1 MNGSTQHSSGP
12 SRPLQS
18 AMSGYGPFDSFAG
31 GHEGSML
38 SLRSVAEAC
47 FRRRV
52 RFLSVV
58 FAVALATVGSII
70 FMPRRYEATMQ
81 LLVLNARQYAV
92 ITSDADEPNKQ
103 VGEVSDSD
111 VNSQAELLRSHDVL
125 NGALDQL
132 NFSKT
137 TGLARDK
144 ALEKIQHHLDVAPV
158 RQSSILNV
166 TLVDSSP
173 GKARDTLQ
181 AIANSFVEKEL
192 KLLHPTAGQRVFTS
206 LVQDAREQLTA
217 AQQHFID
224 FKIKTGVAS
233 LSQDETGLV
242 QQVRDAAVQDDALG
256 SDLAAEQQRLQT
268 AQEELTRHPERITTQ
283 NKSVPNGQA
292 VQELSTK
299 LVELKNKRTAL
310 LTGYMP
316 TDRFVHEMD
325 EEIATTEQTLKQMQT
340 NSASEFTTD
349 VNPLHQEL
357 AAQLARSSI
366 SSAGLA
372 AKRGA
377 VDAQRR
383 TSVQKFKTLEAQ
395 SARFDALQR
404 QVAEA
409 QQNYDTAVHKRD
421 QAFVEDAL
429 DRDRILNVAFAATP
443 SASWVPVQPRPFLYA
458 ALGLFAALFL
468 GVGSCAFAE
477 VGRETVYSAGELD
490 AVTGVLTLAVV
501 PLEHVLTHNL
511 TTAGNAFV
519 RTGDARQEEAEFPPS
534 TLEPYVAR
542 GAKG

>member
-1 MNGSTQHSSGP
+1 MNESLQHSLEP
-12 SRPLQS
+12 SRPSRS
-18 AMSGYGPFDSFAG
+18 AAEGYDSPGSFG
-31 GHEGSML
+31 SGHEDSML
-38 SLRSVAEAC
+38 SLRLLVEAC

-58 FAVALATVGSII
+58 FVVAVATVASIVL
-70 FMPRRYEATMQ
+70 MPRRYEASMQ
-81 LLVLNARQYAV
+81 VLVLNARQYAV

-125 NGALDQL
+125 SGALDQL
-132 NFSKT
+132 GFSKT

-144 ALEKIQHHLDVAPV
+144 ALEKIQRHLDVAPV

-166 TLVDSSP
+166 TAVDASP
-173 GKARDTLQ
+173 QQARDTLQ

-206 LVQDAREQLTA
+206 LVQDARAQLAA
-217 AQQHFID
+217 AQQRFIA
-224 FKIKTGVAS
+224 FKIQTGVAS
-233 LSQDETGLV
+233 LSQNETGLV
-242 QQVRDAAVQDDALG
+242 QQVRDATVQGDALG
-256 SDLAAEQQRLQT
+256 SDLAAEHQRLET
-268 AQEELTRHPERITTQ
+268 AQDELTRHPERITTQ
-283 NKSVPNGQA
+283 NRSVPNGQA

-316 TDRFVHEMD
+316 TDRFVHEVD
-325 EEIATTEQTLKQMQT
+325 EEIATTEQTLKQMQAE
-340 NSASEFTTD
+340 SASEFTTD

-366 SSAGLA
+366 ASASLA

-383 TSVQKFKTLEAQ
+383 TSVQKLNMLEAQ
-395 SARFDALQR
+395 SAQFDALQH

-409 QQNYDTAVHKRD
+409 QQNYDTAVRKRD
-421 QAFVEDAL
+421 QASVEDAL
-429 DRDRILNVAFAATP
+429 DRDRILNVAFAAAP
-443 SASWVPVQPRPFLYA
+443 SASLVPVQPRPFLYA

-477 VGRETVYSAGELD
+477 VGRETVYSAAELD
-490 AVTGVLTLAVV
+490 ALTGSLTLAVV
-501 PLEHVLTHNL
+501 PLGRVLTHNL
-511 TTAGNAFV
+511 PTGGDAFV
-519 RTGDARQEEAEFPPS
+519 RTGTARQEEAEFPRS
-534 TLEPYVAR
+534 TLKPYVAR